1 MARRNKLM
9 KFAEMLTF
17 PNVFENFNL
26 QDPKLVGI
34 NDEVVDYKGVWS
46 KEFFKNENPLVLEL
60 ACGGGEYALDM
71 GRTYPHKNFI
81 GIDVKGARIWKG
93 AKQALEENLKNV
105 AFVRTRI
112 EQIAHFFAT
121 DEVHEIWV
129 TFPDPFSR
137 ESKAN
142 RRLTSQKFLD
152 EYAKIMIPN
161 GILHLKTD
169 DTGLYEFTLE
179 TLNQSSNFSLITHN
193 ADIYQGELPI
203 PELEIQTKY
212 EKMHLL
218 DGRKI
223 KWVQAQF
230 KKNLLF

>member
-26 QDPKLVGI
+26 KDPKLVGK
-34 NDEVVDYKGVWS
+34 NEEEVDFKGVWS
-46 KEFFKNENPLVLEL
+46 KNYFNNDNPLVLEL

-71 GRTYPHKNFI
+71 GRTYPNKNFI
-81 GIDVKGARIWKG
+81 GVDVKGARIWKG
-93 AKQALEENLKNV
+93 AKQALDENLNNV

-112 EQIAHFFAT
+112 EQIALFFAPN
-121 DEVHEIWV
+121 EIHEIWI

-152 EYAKIMIPN
+152 EYAKILTDK

-179 TLNQSSNFSLITHN
+179 TLQNAPNFQLLNHN
-193 ADIYQGELPI
+193 ADIYSGELPI

-223 KWVQAQF
+223 KWVKAV
-230 KKNLLF
+230 KV